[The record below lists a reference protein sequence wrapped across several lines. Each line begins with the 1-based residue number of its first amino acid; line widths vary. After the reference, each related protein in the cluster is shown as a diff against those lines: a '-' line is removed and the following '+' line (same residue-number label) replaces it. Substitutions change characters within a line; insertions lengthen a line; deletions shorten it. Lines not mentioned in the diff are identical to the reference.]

1 MAQHRA
7 EAAIEKS
14 LTQAHS
20 FANAVH
26 DLIGNFVGAL
36 RAAGEDIVD
45 IRFVLENFFTAFAHR
60 REIFPEFF
68 EQLFLEIAVAVPP
81 FTNRSRMSAISSFDA
96 TSE

>member
-1 MAQHRA
+1 MAQSRA

-26 DLIGNFVGAL
+26 DRVGNFVGAT

-45 IRFVLENFFTAFAHR
+45 VRFVFENFFTPFAHR
-60 REIFPEFF
+60 RKIVSQFLK
-68 EQLFLEIAVAVPP
+68 QLPLEIGVAG
-81 FTNRSRMSAISSFDA
+81 AA
-96 TSE
+96 L